1 MKTTK
6 SNTWHYQNVAIAL
19 LYSVLA
25 VSLIFMWRAPAAA
38 ARLGIEDGPA
48 ENVTALLMLI
58 ASIVMAVHGVRY
70 LKIDA
75 SISGIALFMAVM
87 FFIFAGE
94 EISWGQR
101 IIGLESNDFI
111 LEYNWQGEINF
122 HNLHTDLFNIAFHY
136 GAFIFLVVLP
146 FTRSRI
152 AAWAKK
158 FRLGNF
164 THFIPPVWIAIP
176 SFTILGMLDSRFL
189 FIIEKPW
196 AASFYIALL
205 VVGSIFLAHRLIT
218 SVQNKDTLQTI
229 HLGLSSLLIGLG
241 LFVSYVY
248 AVDEQATNIISEYKE
263 LYIALALCF
272 FALTW
277 KMRR

>member
-1 MKTTK
+1 
-6 SNTWHYQNVAIAL
+6 
-19 LYSVLA
+19 
-25 VSLIFMWRAPAAA
+25 MWRAPAAA